1 MIMARGFACALALY
15 LAVLCAPAF
24 AQEDAAD
31 SRATSFQAVE
41 GAQREDVPGG
51 PLLVGAYAVTLLLLV
66 GYVARLGMMHQKT
79 ASELDRLSRALE
91 ARRKA

>member
-1 MIMARGFACALALY
+1 MTMLRSLALALF
-15 LAVLCAPAF
+15 LAVTAAPAF
-24 AQEDAAD
+24 AQESPDE

-41 GAQREDVPGG
+41 GAQKENVPGG
-51 PLLVGAYAVTLLLLV
+51 TLLVAAYAVALVLLV

-79 ASELDRLSRALE
+79 AAELERLSRALD

>member
-1 MIMARGFACALALY
+1 MITVRGFALALY
-15 LAVLCAPAF
+15 LGLATAPAL
-24 AQEDAAD
+24 AQEDPAE

-41 GAQREDVPGG
+41 GAQGEKVPGG
-51 PLLVGAYAVTLLLLV
+51 ALMVGAYAVALVLLV

-79 ASELDRLSRALE
+79 ASELERLSRALD

>member
-1 MIMARGFACALALY
+1 MTRFIVALALY
-15 LAVLCAPAF
+15 LAVLAAPAF
-24 AQEDAAD
+24 AQEDAAS

-41 GAQREDVPGG
+41 GAQGEAVPGG
-51 PLLVGAYAVTLLLLV
+51 ALMVGAYAVALVLLV

>member
-1 MIMARGFACALALY
+1 MTWLRGSAAAFALY
-15 LAVLCAPAF
+15 LAAVSTPVL

-41 GAQREDVPGG
+41 GAQKEDVPGG

-79 ASELDRLSRALE
+79 ASELERLGRALE